1 LADRDLLNRIE
12 AVRRFNRFYTTQIG
26 VLREGLLDSP
36 YSLTEAR
43 IIYEMAHRGE
53 CTATALRAE
62 LGLDRGYLSRL
73 LRRLA
78 KLGLVEKRP
87 SPDDGRQS
95 ILSLTEPGQQA
106 FQILNS
112 RSRAEIAALLGGVSN
127 ADQFRMI
134 GAMETIEALLAP
146 HRARPQSYLLRLH
159 EPGDIGWVIHRHG
172 TLYAEEFGWNQ
183 EFETLVAEVAA
194 GFLKRDNAERERCW
208 IAEMNGEPVGSG
220 FVMEKSKTVAQLRL
234 MLVDPKARGMGIGAK
249 MVDEALRFAR
259 RTGYRKI
266 SLWTNS
272 NLLAARTVY
281 RRAGFQLI
289 ESSPH
294 RSFGHDLVGEI
305 WQRDVAKGSHRAR
318 AQSP

>member
-1 LADRDLLNRIE
+1 LADHDLPNRIE
-12 AVRRFNRFYTTQIG
+12 AVRRFNRFYTKRVG
-26 VLREGLLDSP
+26 ALREGLLDSP

-43 IIYEMAHRGE
+43 IIYEMAHRGD
-53 CTATALRAE
+53 CTATALRGE

-95 ILSLTEPGQQA
+95 ILSLTESGQQA
-106 FQILNS
+106 FQLLNS
-112 RSRAEIAALLGGVSN
+112 RSRAETAALLGTISH

-134 GAMETIEALLAP
+134 KAMETIEALVAP
-146 HRARPQSYLLRLH
+146 YRSRPQSYLLRLH

-183 EFETLVAEVAA
+183 DFETLVAEVAA
-194 GFLKRDNAERERCW
+194 GFLKRNNSARERCW
-208 IAEMNGEPVGSG
+208 IAEMDGEPVGSA
-220 FVMEKSKTVAQLRL
+220 FVMEKSKTIAQLRL
-234 MLVDPKARGMGIGAK
+234 MLVDPKARGLGIGAR
-249 MVDEALRFAR
+249 MVDEALRFAG
-259 RTGYRKI
+259 RTNYRKI
-266 SLWTNS
+266 SLWTNA

-289 ESSPH
+289 ESTPH

-305 WQRDVAKGSHRAR
+305 WQRDVALVGQTH
-318 AQSP
+318 SP